1 MNRKKKIWSGLVL
14 YEILTKYL
22 IYELLCNMIA
32 VNDVDMYLYLL
43 FQNLKIK
50 KFKNKKF
57 QELKI

>member
-1 MNRKKKIWSGLVL
+1 MVW